1 MAPRLL
7 LITQWFDP
15 EPTTK
20 GLLFA
25 RELSKRGF
33 DVEVVTGFPNYPGGR
48 LYPGYRIRGIQR
60 EVVDGVRITRL
71 PLYPSHNHS
80 RLGRALNYLS
90 FGLAVVAYGLLGAE
104 RPSVMYAYHPPLTV
118 GIAGTLIRLFRRVP
132 LVLDIQDV
140 WPESLQSTGM
150 IRSRVVLKGIGW
162 LCDLVY
168 RIADQIVVLSPG
180 FKTLLIDRGV
190 PASKLKVIFNWAD
203 ENAPVHDEMF
213 TLPDNFSKRESF
225 VVLFAGNMG
234 SAQALESAV
243 EAAAKLERSGESVDF
258 VFLGTG
264 VRIAA
269 LKSLAASLR
278 LSNVHFLPPVPM
290 SQVGAYLAAADTL
303 LVHLRRDPLFEI
315 TIPSKTQAYLAAGR
329 PIIMAVPGDAA
340 HIIDRSGGGVNATPE
355 DPESL
360 VQAVRTIMSMDPVE
374 RVDMGRRG
382 RAFYTSQLSMKAG
395 IDSFAILFRS
405 LTSANE
411 SSSPTAR

>member
-1 MAPRLL
+1 MSPRLL

-48 LYPGYRIRGIQR
+48 LYPGYRIRSIQR

-90 FGLAVVAYGLLGAE
+90 FGLAVVIYGLLGAAQ
-104 RPSVMYAYHPPLTV
+104 PSVIYAYHPPLTV
-118 GIAGTLIRLFRRVP
+118 GVAGAVIRFVRRAP
-132 LVLDIQDV
+132 LVLDIQDF

-150 IRSRVVLKGIGW
+150 VRSRGVLLGIGW

-168 RIADQIVVLSPG
+168 RMADQIVVLSPG
-180 FKTLLIDRGV
+180 FRTLLVDRGV
-190 PASKLKVIFNWAD
+190 PASKTKVIFNWAD
-203 ENAPVHDEMF
+203 EQALVHDEMF
-213 TLPDNFSKRESF
+213 TRPENFPKRQSF

-234 SAQALESAV
+234 SAQALESAI
-243 EAAAKLERSGESVDF
+243 EAAAKLERSGELVDF
-258 VFLGTG
+258 VFLGAG
-264 VRIAA
+264 MRIAS

-290 SQVGAYLAAADTL
+290 SQVGAYLATADAL

-340 HIIDRSGGGVNATPE
+340 RIIDCSGGGVTAIPE

-382 RAFYTSQLSMKAG
+382 RAFYKSQLSMKAG
-395 IDSFAILFRS
+395 IDSFATLFRS
-405 LTSANE
+405 LISANE
-411 SSSPTAR
+411 GGSRTAR

>member
-1 MAPRLL
+1 
-7 LITQWFDP
+7 
-15 EPTTK
+15 
-20 GLLFA
+20 
-25 RELSKRGF
+25 
-33 DVEVVTGFPNYPGGR
+33 
-48 LYPGYRIRGIQR
+48 
-60 EVVDGVRITRL
+60 
-71 PLYPSHNHS
+71 
-80 RLGRALNYLS
+80 
-90 FGLAVVAYGLLGAE
+90 
-104 RPSVMYAYHPPLTV
+104 MYAYHPPLTV
-118 GIAGTLIRLFRRVP
+118 GIAGALIRLFRRVP

-140 WPESLQSTGM
+140 WPDSLQSTGM
-150 IRSRVVLKGIGW
+150 IRSRGVLKKIGW

-168 RIADQIVVLSPG
+168 RMADQIVVLSPG
-180 FKTLLIDRGV
+180 FKRLLIDRGV
-190 PASKLKVIFNWAD
+190 HASKLKVIFNWAD
-203 ENAPVHDEMF
+203 ENARVHDEMF
-213 TLPDNFSKRESF
+213 TRPDNFPKRESF

-329 PIIMAVPGDAA
+329 PIVMAVLGDAA
-340 HIIDRSGGGVNATPE
+340 HIIDRSGGGVTATPE

-360 VQAVRTIMSMDPVE
+360 VHAVRKVMSMDPVG
-374 RVDMGRRG
+374 RLIMGRRG
-382 RAFYTSQLSMKAG
+382 RAFYKSQLSMKSG
-395 IDSFAILFRS
+395 VDSFAILFRS
-405 LTSANE
+405 LISANE
-411 SSSPTAR
+411 SGSRTAR